1 MSAPVPNENETPSM
15 GPAMYAPPWARGVA
29 DGAAAADAGDAGLA
43 AVDRALNA
51 SDAFRRTLPPAAS
64 LEDGKRW
71 REKPFE
77 GDLAVKRLR
86 ERGSLD
92 PVAVPAPPVE
102 ARGASGA
109 LLARIAGAV
118 GLAALAAFAVV
129 GAMQP
134 RLLATGAQQQQQQQ
148 QKPDAIVP
156 QPVTTER
163 VFVPMDAAALADRFA
178 AVPVKA
184 ETEPTIPVPA
194 VQEPPPAPAPTLRPL
209 DRDDVALLLKRSDD
223 LMAQGD
229 IASARLMLARAAE
242 AGEARAA
249 LALGATYDANVLR
262 RLGVIGVAGD
272 AAKARTWYE
281 KAAEYGSGEAAR
293 RLEQFAQFGRSGG

>member
-1 MSAPVPNENETPSM
+1 MSAPIQNENATPSSD
-15 GPAMYAPPWARGVA
+15 PTMYAPPWARGA
-29 DGAAAADAGDAGLA
+29 AGDAGLA
-43 AVDRALNA
+43 AVDRALSA

-64 LEDGKRW
+64 LDDGKR
-71 REKPFE
+71 RFRDKPFE

-102 ARGASGA
+102 ARRASAA
-109 LLARIAGAV
+109 LMARVAGAV
-118 GLAALAAFAVV
+118 GLAALAAFVVV
-129 GAMQP
+129 GAMSQP
-134 RLLATGAQQQQQQQ
+134 GLFATAAQE
-148 QKPDAIVP
+148 PPRVSADAIVP

-163 VFVPMDAAALADRFA
+163 AFVPADAAALADRFA

-184 ETEPTIPVPA
+184 ETEPSVSARTVQEAPQPVPA
-194 VQEPPPAPAPTLRPL
+194 PSLRSL
-209 DRDDVALLLKRSDD
+209 DRDEVALLLKRSDD

-242 AGEARAA
+242 TGEARAA
-249 LALGATYDANVLR
+249 LALGATFDANVLR
-262 RLGVIGVAGD
+262 KLGVIGVAGD
-272 AAKARTWYE
+272 AAKARAWYE

-293 RLEQFAQFGRSGG
+293 RLEQFAQSMR

>member
-1 MSAPVPNENETPSM
+1 MSAPIQSDNETPAM
-15 GPAMYAPPWARGVA
+15 GAAMYAPPWARG
-29 DGAAAADAGDAGLA
+29 GAGDAGLA
-43 AVDRALNA
+43 AVDKALNA
-51 SDAFRRTLPPAAS
+51 SDEFRRTLPPAAS
-64 LEDGKRW
+64 LEDGKRRF

-77 GDLAVKRLR
+77 GDLAAVRLR
-86 ERGSLD
+86 ERSSLD
-92 PVAVPAPPVE
+92 PVAVPAPPVGE
-102 ARGASGA
+102 RRASAA
-109 LLARIAGAV
+109 LLASVAGAV

-129 GAMQP
+129 GAMPQS
-134 RLLATGAQQQQQQQ
+134 RLFATAAQEPPQVKPEAMSPQA
-148 QKPDAIVP
+148 KPDATVP

-163 VFVPMDAAALADRFA
+163 IFVPVDAAALADHFA

-184 ETEPTIPVPA
+184 ETEPAIPLRA
-194 VQEPPPAPAPTLRPL
+194 VQEPPPAPAPTFRQL
-209 DRDDVALLLKRSDD
+209 DHDEVALLLKRSDE

-262 RLGVIGVAGD
+262 KLGVIGMAGD
-272 AAKARTWYE
+272 AAKARSWYQ

-293 RLEQFAQFGRSGG
+293 RLDQFAGSLR